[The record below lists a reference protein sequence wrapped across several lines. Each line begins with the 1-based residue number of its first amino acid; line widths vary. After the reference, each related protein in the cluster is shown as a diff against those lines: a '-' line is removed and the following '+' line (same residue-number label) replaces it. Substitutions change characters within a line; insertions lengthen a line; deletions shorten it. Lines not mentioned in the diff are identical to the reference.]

1 MSLGSAT
8 DSASINKR
16 GKRSE
21 KILDVNLRD
30 LHTYAHMHAFTHIC
44 NHTTRDYANMH
55 VHHTHTHVKI
65 K

>member
-30 LHTYAHMHAFTHIC
+30 LHTYAHMHAFTHIYA
-44 NHTTRDYANMH
+44 TTQH
-55 VHHTHTHVKI
+55 VTMQTCMYTTHIHM
-65 K
+65 